1 MKISN
6 FWLLASGFW
15 LLAAVFTLY
24 SYSQIDLNLTLS
36 SNFLYQ
42 SFQQQMIKLGY
53 FNRPLS
59 AFIYLILVILLF
71 ANYYLLIVLTKKGKL
86 VLKQIWILIIGAGI
100 ILLFAYPA
108 FSHDIFNYIFD
119 VRILIFHK
127 ASPWMHT
134 ALDFPLDP
142 WTRFMHW
149 THRTYPYGPFW
160 IIAGIIP
167 YTLGFGKF
175 VLTLFNFKLFFL
187 LSYLGSSWLVYKILS
202 RVSKKNSLLGL
213 AFFAF
218 NPLVLNES
226 IVSPHL
232 DIVMVFLG
240 LLAIYLI
247 LIKKKALGVFSL
259 LLSILTKYATIGY
272 IPIVFFKMKPNTE
285 LYPAKFQKKLYL
297 MIGLTFAAILGQIY
311 IREILPWYF
320 LPLIA
325 LLVLS
330 SVSFLKIILWGISL
344 GGVLYYLPFIY
355 IGEYI
360 SQVET
365 LRTCLFLIPI
375 LLSIVSVILNAC
387 LPADRK

>member
-1 MKISN
+1 MKLN
-6 FWLLASGFW
+6 FSLLAAGFW

-24 SYSQIDLNLTLS
+24 SYSQIDLNLTLF
-36 SNFLYQ
+36 SNQFYQ
-42 SFQQQMIKLGY
+42 AFQQQMIKLGY

-71 ANYYLLIVLTKKGKL
+71 ANYYLLIALTKKGKL
-86 VLKQIWILIIGAGI
+86 KLKQLWILILGASF
-100 ILLFAYPA
+100 ILLFSYPA

-119 VRILIFHK
+119 VRILVHHK
-127 ASPWMHT
+127 ANPWMYT
-134 ALDFPLDP
+134 ALDFPIDP

-149 THRTYPYGPFW
+149 THRTYPYGLFW
-160 IIAGIIP
+160 IIASIIP
-167 YTLGFGKF
+167 YALSFGKF
-175 VLTLFNFKLFFL
+175 TLALFNFKLLFL
-187 LSYLGSSWLVYKILS
+187 LSYLGSCWLVYKILFCI
-202 RVSKKNSLLGL
+202 KKEKSILGL
-213 AFFAF
+213 VFFAF

-259 LLSILTKYATIGY
+259 LLSILTKYATVGY
-272 IPIVFFKMKPNTE
+272 IPILFPKI
-285 LYPAKFQKKLYL
+285 KFNKKLWL
-297 MIGLTFAAILGQIY
+297 MIGLTSIAILGQIS

-330 SVSFLKIILWGISL
+330 SASFLKIILWGISL

-355 IGEYI
+355 IGEYT
-360 SQVET
+360 SQVEI

-375 LLSIVSVILNAC
+375 LLSLAYAVILEWRRQ
-387 LPADRK
+387 PKR

>member
-1 MKISN
+1 MKNSN

-15 LLAAVFTLY
+15 LLAFIFALY
-24 SYSQIDLNLTLS
+24 SYSQIDLNLTLF
-36 SNFLYQ
+36 SNHFYQ
-42 SFQQQMIKLGY
+42 AFQQQMIKLGY
-53 FNRPLS
+53 FNRPIS
-59 AFIYLILVILLF
+59 AFIYLILIILLF
-71 ANYYLLIVLTKKGKL
+71 ANYYLLIVLTKKKKL
-86 VLKQIWILIIGAGI
+86 RLSQIWLLILVGGG
-100 ILLFAYPA
+100 ILLFSYPA

-119 VRILIFHK
+119 VRILLYHK
-127 ASPWMHT
+127 ANPWMYT
-134 ALDFPLDP
+134 ALDFPIDP

-160 IIAGIIP
+160 IITSIIP
-167 YTLGFGKF
+167 YTLSFGKF
-175 VLTLFNFKLFFL
+175 TLALFNFKLLFL
-187 LSYLGSSWLVYKILS
+187 LSYLGSCWLVYKILC
-202 RVSKKNSLLGL
+202 RINKKQSILGL
-213 AFFAF
+213 VFFAF

-226 IVSPHL
+226 IISPHL

-247 LIKKKALGVFSL
+247 LIKKKILGIFSL
-259 LLSILTKYATIGY
+259 LLSILTKYATVGY
-272 IPIVFFKMKPNTE
+272 IPILSPKI
-285 LYPAKFQKKLYL
+285 KFNKKLWL

-355 IGEYI
+355 IGEHT
-360 SQVET
+360 SQVQT
-365 LRTCLFLIPI
+365 LRIYLFLIPI
-375 LLSIVSVILNAC
+375 LLSFAVVILRS
-387 LPADRK
+387 LRRRI

>member
-1 MKISN
+1 MKNKFLLIACGY
-6 FWLLASGFW
+6 WLVAFF
-15 LLAAVFTLY
+15 FTLY
-24 SYSQIDLNLTLS
+24 SYSQIDLNLTLF
-36 SNFLYQ
+36 SNQFYQ
-42 SFQQQMIKLGY
+42 AFQQQMIKLGY

-59 AFIYLILVILLF
+59 AFIYLTLIIFLF
-71 ANYYLLIVLTKKGKL
+71 ANYYLLIVLTKKRKL
-86 VLKQIWILIIGAGI
+86 RLSQIWLLILVAAAIF
-100 ILLFAYPA
+100 LFSYPA

-119 VRILIFHK
+119 VRILLYHK
-127 ASPWMHT
+127 ANPWMYT
-134 ALDFPLDP
+134 ALDFPIDP

-160 IIAGIIP
+160 IITSIIP
-167 YTLGFGKF
+167 YTLSFGKF
-175 VLTLFNFKLFFL
+175 TLALFNFKLLFL
-187 LSYLGSSWLVYKILS
+187 LSYLGSCWLVYKILF
-202 RVSKKNSLLGL
+202 RINKKQSILGL
-213 AFFAF
+213 VFFAF

-226 IVSPHL
+226 IISPHL

-247 LIKKKALGVFSL
+247 LIKKKILGIFSL
-259 LLSILTKYATIGY
+259 LLSILTKYATVGY
-272 IPIVFFKMKPNTE
+272 IPILSPKI
-285 LYPAKFQKKLYL
+285 KFNKKLWL

-355 IGEYI
+355 IGEYTPY
-360 SQVET
+360 VKT
-365 LRTCLFLIPI
+365 LRIYLFLIPI
-375 LLSIVSVILNAC
+375 LLSIVFVILRS
-387 LPADRK
+387 LRRRI